1 MNILTR
7 AWSESVTTLGA
18 WTTLNL
24 PVVAESL
31 ALIGHD
37 YVCLDQ
43 QHGVSDDSSLVAGL
57 IAIAAGGAAPLVRVP
72 ANEPSMIS
80 KALDCGA
87 EGVIVP
93 LVNDRHDAERAVQS
107 CKYPPDGER
116 SIGPIRPAGNGRGRS
131 YGQAACIVMAEST
144 SAVANIDEIC
154 SVRGVDAVY
163 VGPADLAASL
173 GCTPSLGVAPGVH
186 AEAIAT
192 IVDSCARHGM
202 VIGIHCGTTKQVL
215 ECAEMGFQM
224 ITISTDTQLLAAAA
238 TGRFD
243 EVHEGLSV
251 MPGVTKASSRSVPR
265 GPAEQGKIY

>member
-1 MNILTR
+1 MNTLTG
-7 AWSESVTTLGA
+7 AWSEGVTTLGA

-43 QHGVSDDSSLVAGL
+43 QHGVSDDSTLVAGL
-57 IAIAAGGAAPLVRVP
+57 LAVAAGGAAPLVRVP

-93 LVNDRHDAERAVQS
+93 LVNDRRDAERAVQS
-107 CKYPPDGER
+107 CKYPPNGER
-116 SIGPIRPAGNGRGRS
+116 SIGPIRTAGSGRGRT
-131 YGQAACIVMAEST
+131 YGEAACIIMAESA
-144 SAVANIDEIC
+144 SVVDNIDEIC
-154 SVRGVDAVY
+154 SVPGVDAVY
-163 VGPADLAASL
+163 IGPADLAASL
-173 GCTPSLGVAPGVH
+173 GCAPSLGVVPGVH
-186 AEAIAT
+186 AEAIAK
-192 IVDSCARHGM
+192 IVATCSRYGM
-202 VIGIHCGTTKQVL
+202 VTGIHCGSTKQVI

-238 TGRFD
+238 SSRFD
-243 EVHEGLSV
+243 EVNEGISAI
-251 MPGVTKASSRSVPR
+251 PGVTKASSRSVQR
-265 GPAEQGKIY
+265 GSADQGKTY

>member
-1 MNILTR
+1 MNTLMC
-7 AWSESVTTLGA
+7 AWSEGVTTVGA

-43 QHGVSDDSSLVAGL
+43 QHGVSDDSILVAGL
-57 IAIAAGGAAPLVRVP
+57 IAVAAGGAAPLVRVP

-93 LVNDRHDAERAVQS
+93 LVNDRRDAERAVQS
-107 CKYPPDGER
+107 CRYPPDGER
-116 SIGPIRPAGNGRGRS
+116 SIGPIRAAGRGRS
-131 YGQAACIVMAEST
+131 PGQAACIVMAEST
-144 SAVANIDEIC
+144 SAVDNIGEIC
-154 SVRGVDAVY
+154 SVPGVDAVY
-163 VGPADLAASL
+163 IGPADLAVSL

-186 AEAIAT
+186 AEAIAR
-192 IVDSCARHGM
+192 IADSCLRHGM
-202 VIGIHCGTTKQVL
+202 VTGIHCGSTKQVI

-238 TGRFD
+238 TSRFD
-243 EVHEGLSV
+243 EVNEGLSAI
-251 MPGVTKASSRSVPR
+251 PGVTKAFSRSVP
-265 GPAEQGKIY
+265 GGLAEPRRIY